1 MSWRGDR
8 RKHDRHLFLCTKECF
23 HRKKLLETG
32 WQNIKVF
39 RNVTYCKC
47 TRTCV
52 KLVLFKTDGTWPND
66 SSRSEKQGT
75 SQQYKAHCV
84 GVCVRLPVNRQ
95 CMLGVVSHSSL
106 EEHEVKLSPAGVKDR
121 VLGGHERERLF
132 SLFKSDCLSLHPS
145 VPSVTGRTLC
155 PGSNTCYTSGPA
167 WPCTAL
173 WPSSFKS
180 VSRLWRVNKWIHLH
194 KGERRDRDA
203 WNWKGQSRFAARQL
217 WYKREIRTVVL
228 VGGYCCWSLRAWSQ
242 YWTAANR
249 REHRDMFV
257 FIGIT
262 CKMLL
267 AGSGTFCGQSLRAV

>member
-1 MSWRGDR
+1 MKGSG
-8 RKHDRHLFLCTKECF
+8 CF
-23 HRKKLLETG
+23 
-32 WQNIKVF
+32 
-39 RNVTYCKC
+39 
-47 TRTCV
+47 
-52 KLVLFKTDGTWPND
+52 
-66 SSRSEKQGT
+66 
-75 SQQYKAHCV
+75 
-84 GVCVRLPVNRQ
+84 
-95 CMLGVVSHSSL
+95 
-106 EEHEVKLSPAGVKDR
+106 
-121 VLGGHERERLF
+121 
-132 SLFKSDCLSLHPS
+132 LSLSLIVYRSIHLYRVWLGEHCALAPT
-145 VPSVTGRTLC
+145 PVTHLA
-155 PGSNTCYTSGPA
+155 PA

-194 KGERRDRDA
+194 KGECRDGDA

-242 YWTAANR
+242 YWTAANH

-257 FIGIT
+257 FIDIT